1 MYDKIFFTNVIRLLD
16 DRNMN
21 VNELHQL
28 SGVSN
33 SFLGDLTKGQGN
45 PSIKIMQAIAEA
57 FQVPLPMMIENV
69 ESQLWKQY
77 YNGEIEAVIPQLPKG
92 FEYVG
97 AILPEEK
104 AYRVK
109 LWDKDARKQVK
120 KLRSK

>member
-1 MYDKIFFTNVIRLLD
+1 MYDKIFFTNVIKLLEERD
-16 DRNMN
+16 MK

-45 PSIKIMQAIAEA
+45 PSIKTMQSIAEA

-69 ESQLWKQY
+69 ESQVWTQY
-77 YNGEIEAVIPQLPKG
+77 YQGKVEQTIPELPKG
-92 FEYVG
+92 YEYVG

-109 LWDKDARKQVK
+109 LWDKEARKQVK
-120 KLRSK
+120 KLR

>member
-16 DRNMN
+16 ERDMN

-45 PSIKIMQAIAEA
+45 PSIKTMQSIAEA

-69 ESQLWKQY
+69 ESQVWTQY
-77 YNGEIEAVIPQLPKG
+77 YQGKIEQTIPELPKG
-92 FEYVG
+92 YEYVG

-109 LWDKDARKQVK
+109 LWDKEARKQVK